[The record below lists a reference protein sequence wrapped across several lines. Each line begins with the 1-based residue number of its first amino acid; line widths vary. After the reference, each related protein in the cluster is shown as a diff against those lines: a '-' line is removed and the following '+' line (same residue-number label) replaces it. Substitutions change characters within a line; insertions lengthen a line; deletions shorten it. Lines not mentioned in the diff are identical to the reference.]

1 MIRHPALEQ
10 CGALDVSEL
19 DCFYFVFGT
28 GEPDALLARALWIP
42 AVLTWDEET
51 GEVREGLHHVV

>member
-1 MIRHPALEQ
+1 MW
-10 CGALDVSEL
+10 ALDVGEL
-19 DCFYFVFGT
+19 DCFHFVFGT

-51 GEVREGLHHVV
+51 GEVREGLHHIV